1 MAMADAIP
9 CPIAS
14 LRRGRPTGA
23 FRLRMLDA
31 VADEVGEHRTCRPIN
46 LELNAAVDLLAAH
59 DARFTSRRSTP
70 AMSVNK
76 RKQIANGQRA
86 TSTPSR
92 SGMEMLGSS
101 RSPNATCTR
110 RKRSRSRSHSLTK
123 AIDTAD
129 ELVEVWRSSAWRDVI
144 DELRK
149 QLRQALGGLL
159 WREVRVSRDFVEAPL
174 AEDLA
179 DRIGRNRHVLTSPY
193 PGLRMVAE
201 AGALHLFEQTAQT
214 TASPRWRTAA
224 EHLPK
229 DVAEATASWH
239 GSATPTCEHR
249 EHHRQERRHD
259 VRRATARRGR
269 PLGGTLTPLLTKAPT
284 QRTTEQFV

>member
-1 MAMADAIP
+1 
-9 CPIAS
+9 
-14 LRRGRPTGA
+14 
-23 FRLRMLDA
+23 
-31 VADEVGEHRTCRPIN
+31 
-46 LELNAAVDLLAAH
+46 
-59 DARFTSRRSTP
+59 
-70 AMSVNK
+70 MSVNK

-129 ELVEVWRSSAWRDVI
+129 ELVEVWRLSAWRDVI

-179 DRIGRNRHVLTSPY
+179 DRIGRNRHVLTSPD

-201 AGALHLFEQTAQT
+201 AGALHLLEQTAQA
-214 TASPRWRTAA
+214 TASPRWRTAGG

-229 DVAEATASWH
+229 DIAKATASWH
-239 GSATPTCEHR
+239 RSATSTCEHR

-259 VRRATARRGR
+259 VGPATAGRRRA
-269 PLGGTLTPLLTKAPT
+269 LS
-284 QRTTEQFV
+284 